1 MKGDYY
7 KAHLEDA
14 DLCHRCLAV
23 YWNHYFVM
31 SQENLHQL
39 VGHFFWLTSYVQ
51 KYQLNHKGKEIMVKN
66 NNNKKNYE
74 KERLFYV
81 RDSCNSSD
89 ENGTL

>member
-1 MKGDYY
+1 
-7 KAHLEDA
+7 
-14 DLCHRCLAV
+14 
-23 YWNHYFVM
+23 
-31 SQENLHQL
+31 
-39 VGHFFWLTSYVQ
+39 
-51 KYQLNHKGKEIMVKN
+51 MVKN